1 MPYTLAMFFLWGMGM
16 ALIGV
21 VIGWLLRSLRR
32 RAPEGSGRST
42 AGEQPE
48 VADLRRRVAELEG
61 VVQERD
67 RLRMELADVRGS
79 SVGELGFAPAALDL
93 DAAAA
98 TFGHDVALDDLT
110 VVVGIGPKTVELC
123 SGMGVTT
130 WRQLAATE
138 PAMLQTMLDDGGS
151 HFKNQDPSSWPRQ
164 AALLADGRWEEFKAL
179 SDDLGSGG

>member
-1 MPYTLAMFFLWGMGM
+1 MPYTLAMFFLWGMAM
-16 ALIGV
+16 ALIGF

-32 RAPEGSGRST
+32 QAPQGSGGSAT
-42 AGEQPE
+42 GDESELAG
-48 VADLRRRVAELEG
+48 LRREVAELQP

-79 SVGELGFAPAALDL
+79 SVGALGFAPVALDL

-98 TFGHDVALDDLT
+98 ALDRDVALDDLT
-110 VVVGIGPKTVELC
+110 IVVGIGPRTVELC

-179 SDDLGSGG
+179 SDELGSGG